1 MPFGLNRA
9 ISQLEEGLYSYIIPY
24 DFRDPKRPI
33 MGTNDK
39 SKYTDGGNYVGT
51 VRAEPDDACP
61 QIGSAKLK
69 QNTNIKQF
77 YRRSTRTNYV

>member
-1 MPFGLNRA
+1 MRGS
-9 ISQLEEGLYSYIIPY
+9 ISYIIPY

-61 QIGSAKLK
+61 QIGSA
-69 QNTNIKQF
+69 NTIH
-77 YRRSTRTNYV
+77 

>member
-1 MPFGLNRA
+1 
-9 ISQLEEGLYSYIIPY
+9 
-24 DFRDPKRPI
+24 

-61 QIGSAKLK
+61 QIGSAYKINK
-69 QNTNIKQF
+69 NKTN
-77 YRRSTRTNYV
+77 